1 MEGGKR
7 GGETYVMSDVG
18 GFDHFVHL
26 FEIGLVGVQ
35 SGEIVEHEAFEL
47 VFAAR
52 GVGVNKRAN
61 SSGVLGPL
69 DFSVW
74 GLW

>member
-1 MEGGKR
+1 MWRVGN

-18 GFDHFVHL
+18 GFDHSIHL
-26 FEIGLVGVQ
+26 FEIGLVGMQ

-52 GVGVNKRAN
+52 GVGV
-61 SSGVLGPL
+61 
-69 DFSVW
+69 D
-74 GLW
+74 